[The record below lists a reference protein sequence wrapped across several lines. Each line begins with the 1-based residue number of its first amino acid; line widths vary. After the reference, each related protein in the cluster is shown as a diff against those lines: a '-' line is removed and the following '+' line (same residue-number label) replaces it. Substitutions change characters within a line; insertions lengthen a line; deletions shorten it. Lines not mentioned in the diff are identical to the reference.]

1 MAARFAGQVVWIT
14 GASSGIGASLARAFH
29 REGAVLIL
37 SARRTERLEALEA
50 ELGRPEDLLV
60 LPLDVSDPSAIEAA
74 AVRALAWRGSLD
86 VLINNA
92 GISQRARIEETSMAT
107 FRQVMEV
114 NFFGLVHLTG
124 CVLPGMLERGRGHI
138 VNISSVA
145 GYVSTPLRSAYAAS
159 KHAVRAYSDSLRAEV
174 SARGLHVT
182 VICPGYVR
190 TDISRSALLGDGTPK
205 GEHDRVILA
214 GLDPD
219 VAAQRMLSGI
229 HRQRREIHVGGAE
242 IWAITIQRLFPGI
255 AALLLPRANP
265 E

>member
-1 MAARFAGQVVWIT
+1 MP
-14 GASSGIGASLARAFH
+14 H
-29 REGAVLIL
+29 R
-37 SARRTERLEALEA
+37 
-50 ELGRPEDLLV
+50 
-60 LPLDVSDPSAIEAA
+60 
-74 AVRALAWRGSLD
+74 
-86 VLINNA
+86 
-92 GISQRARIEETSMAT
+92 
-107 FRQVMEV
+107 
-114 NFFGLVHLTG
+114 
-124 CVLPGMLERGRGHI
+124 
-138 VNISSVA
+138 
-145 GYVSTPLRSAYAAS
+145 
-159 KHAVRAYSDSLRAEV
+159 SLRAEV